1 MSDIEQRL
9 MTKIDII
16 MTKIDIINRNQ
27 LEIQRE
33 LKSQSTTITNIEVK
47 QRYIEKMIKDNE
59 YSRKR

>member
-16 MTKIDIINRNQ
+16 MKKIDIIMRNQ

-47 QRYIEKMIKDNE
+47 QRYIEKMIKDE
-59 YSRKR
+59 Y